1 MIEKAKSLLKKYY
14 GYDKFRGSQESV
26 IRSILN
32 KEDTI
37 AIMPTGSGKSIC
49 YQIPAMLF
57 PGVTIVVSPLISLM
71 KDQVDGLKEMGIPA
85 TFLNS
90 TINYREMQERLYR
103 AKEGDYKLIYIA
115 PERLES
121 QEFCDL
127 LNSLELSFLAV
138 DEAHCVSQWGHD
150 FRPSYLYI
158 ARMVSMLDCNPVLGA
173 FTATATPEVR
183 NDISKQLRIQNP
195 KIYISGF
202 DRENLTFTLRKGVDK
217 DSFIGDY
224 IKTNISEAGIIY
236 AATRKEVD
244 RIYQLLL
251 NSGYQVGRYHAGLSD
266 AERHKTQ
273 EAFLF
278 DDIKIVVATNAF
290 GMGIDK
296 SNVHYIIHYN
306 MPKNIEAY
314 YQEAGRAGRDGE
326 ESECILLYSPGDSYI
341 QKFLIDQNDASVHRK
356 EKQLQKLQEIIDY
369 CHTSRCLRAY
379 ILDYFGDEKVPDNCN
394 NCSNCNDDRELINIT
409 EEAQKIMSCV
419 YRMEERWGA
428 TLVAQVLAG
437 SKNKKVLNNG
447 FDKLTTYNIMST
459 YTIKDIKNM
468 INILAADGYLELSEG
483 KYPLVKLNR
492 LSYKVLK
499 GEKEVYQRVEK
510 KKHKISTDDELF
522 DILRDL
528 RKNIA
533 DQEGV
538 PPYVIFH
545 DSTLREMCRYYPI
558 EKTAMLKITG
568 VGVVKFQ
575 KYGDKFINAIDDYLE
590 EKQIDKKEGIEEK
603 NLIIKS
609 NAKGSKNSF
618 LLTYKLFKS
627 DKSIKEIAEE
637 RDLTERTIE
646 NHIFK
651 AYEEELDIDLDF
663 LIPDDFEEEIVKII
677 NKNGSE
683 RLKPIKE
690 SLPEEVTYTA
700 IKAVLAKYDL

>member
-90 TINYREMQERLYR
+90 TINYREMQERLNR

-183 NDISKQLRIQNP
+183 NDISEQLRIQNP

-266 AERHKTQ
+266 LERHKTQ

-341 QKFLIDQNDASVHRK
+341 QKFLIDQSDASVHRK

-603 NLIIKS
+603 NPIIKS

-627 DKSIKEIAEE
+627 GKSIKEIAEE

-646 NHIFK
+646 NHIVK